1 MGINDKKENGIYG
14 SLKSDS
20 TNGGVYKMGD
30 HNTGYGD
37 RKNQENQ
44 NKSGKS
50 IINGIIVNPIKQKL
64 KDEENEFDHSQD
76 DNSDEYNKFPIKV
89 KYNDILYSVLFT
101 LQMILFIIMTVL
113 AIVKHPNKKEF
124 IEYSLQGL
132 LIIAISIPLILA
144 FFLIWKKIF
153 KIHPTNMIKVSFFS
167 LIVTGLLFIG
177 LLIGNGWYVWAVLFG
192 ITLISLIFFY
202 FSFKDKIPFTGIMI
216 SLVLKIIEKYPS
228 TLLVSFICLIVSC
241 VYYNIWL
248 FSVSYNIYYD
258 YWTAWSYMKFFFLLF
273 NLYWTHYVIT
283 YTCFS
288 VVSGLVASWYF
299 FADEDFNG
307 MPPKPCANSLYR
319 SMTSSFG
326 SIAFGSLLVCLVQ
339 MVQSI
344 CRGFARVPGLT
355 WVFCS
360 CLEFMAMAFKRMLYT
375 FNIYTFSM
383 VSIYGQ
389 SFCNSSKK
397 TYNLMINNNEKL
409 FATHN
414 YMLITILSV
423 SLSMF
428 FIIGFIVT
436 MIMATIKLESEGW
449 LYPQLVMFLFI
460 LYKPFDIIFS
470 SVLTIL
476 MCLISDP
483 NTMEITK
490 PNTFTLLNETF
501 NFKSL
506 NV

>member
-1 MGINDKKENGIYG
+1 MGINDNGIYG
-14 SLKSDS
+14 SLKGNS
-20 TNGGVYKMGD
+20 TTGGIYKMGD
-30 HNTGYGD
+30 HNTGYGE
-37 RKNQENQ
+37 KNNQ
-44 NKSGKS
+44 NNNNKSGGKT
-50 IINGIIVNPIKQKL
+50 IVNGVIVNSNQQKL
-64 KDEENEFDHSQD
+64 KGDENEFDHSQD
-76 DNSDEYNKFPIKV
+76 DNADEFNKFPKKV
-89 KYNDILYSVLFT
+89 KYNDLLYSVLFAI
-101 LQMILFIIMTVL
+101 QMVLFITMTVI
-113 AIVKHPNKKEF
+113 AGTKHPNKKEF
-124 IEYSLQGL
+124 VEYSLQGL

-153 KIHPTNMIKVSFFS
+153 KIHPTNMIKTSFFS
-167 LIVTGLLFIG
+167 LMITGILFIG
-177 LLIGNGWYVWAVLFG
+177 LLIGNGWYSWAIVFG

-202 FSFKDKIPFTGIMI
+202 FAFRDKIPFVGIII

-228 TLLVSFICLIVSC
+228 TLLVSFVCLIISC

-248 FSVSYNIYYD
+248 FSVSYNFYYD
-258 YWTAWSYMKFFFLLF
+258 SYWTAWSYMKFMFLVF

-283 YTCFS
+283 YTCYS

-307 MPPKPCANSLYR
+307 MPPKPCAHSLYR

-339 MVQSI
+339 MVQFI

-355 WVFCS
+355 SLFCN
-360 CLEFMAMAFKRMLYT
+360 CLQFIALIFTRMLYT

-397 TYNLMINNNEKL
+397 TYNLMVNNNEKL

-414 YMLITILSV
+414 YMLITMLSV

-428 FIIGFIVT
+428 LIIGFIVT
-436 MIMATIKLESEGW
+436 MIMATIQLENQGW
-449 LYPQLVMFLFI
+449 LYVQLVMFLFI

-483 NTMEITK
+483 NAMEVTK
-490 PNTFTLLNETF
+490 PNTFILLSETYD
-501 NFKSL
+501 FKSL
-506 NV
+506 NP